1 MNASVDTQAA
11 EQRATL
17 WGEIMAGIRALSNDE
32 FDTFNT
38 TTTKEK

>member
-32 FDTFNT
+32 FAAFNAT
-38 TTTKEK
+38 LSEEK

>member
-17 WGEIMAGIRALSNDE
+17 WGEIMAGIRSLSNDE
-32 FDTFNT
+32 FAAFTAT
-38 TTTKEK
+38 LAEE